1 MEKIK
6 ELHSK
11 LEELKKTFQDPD
23 FPILQLAEEIDSRML
38 NEVARLLSRF
48 VEEINYAEEHIEA
61 WFGKLQLEN
70 DSIQNLEATA
80 ALANEFDASGD
91 PFLKQQ
97 AQILDKALFVLAES
111 SSELTAEQKKY
122 RDRNFN
128 DAYNLPREELAK
140 SFRIAETKKALEN
153 AKPKVY
159 RPNEASLSTRHCP
172 DHPGV
177 AFLRVADYVYQCSL
191 DHKIYDFKDGFS
203 TLKGNA
209 VPGGSVSNQW
219 NDTNAHHAGQM
230 GFETRESKTKG

>member
-1 MEKIK
+1 MEKIQ

-23 FPILQLAEEIDSRML
+23 FPILQLAEEIDTRMMD
-38 NEVARLLSRF
+38 EVARLLSRF

-61 WFGKLQLEN
+61 WFGKLQLEKKPLQ
-70 DSIQNLEATA
+70 DLENTA
-80 ALANEFDASGD
+80 ALADEFDASGD

-97 AQILDKALFVLAES
+97 AEILDRALFVLAENES
-111 SSELTAEQKKY
+111 SALSAEQKKY
-122 RDRNFN
+122 RDRNF
-128 DAYNLPREELAK
+128 DLAYNQPREELAK
-140 SFRIAETKKALEN
+140 SFRIDETKKALEN
-153 AKPKVY
+153 AKPKIY

-177 AFLRVADYVYQCSL
+177 PFFRVADYVYQCSL

-219 NDTNAHHAGQM
+219 NDIDLHHAGQM
-230 GFETRESKTKG
+230 SFETRESKTK